1 MKIAIHGAGGT
12 GKKFLAA
19 ALAHS
24 LDQLGRRPVSI
35 SVSPPL
41 DSTDSALTLVCG
53 LDWTEFDTSADL
65 GLGAQRE
72 SEDRLLRE
80 QLTAARVEFRVIY
93 GSGSVRVANA
103 MKAVNETQS
112 AALVNQSCAAPLI
125 LDASDTVKW
134 RWDCDKCS
142 DSSCEHFLF
151 SKFIG

>member
-1 MKIAIHGAGGT
+1 MKIAIYGAEGT

-19 ALAHS
+19 ALAQS
-24 LDQLGRRPVSI
+24 LDQLERRQVSI

-41 DSTDSALTLVCG
+41 DSTNSVLTLVCG
-53 LDWTEFDTSADL
+53 LDWTEFDTAAEL

-93 GSGSVRVANA
+93 GSGDVRVANA
-103 MKAVNETQS
+103 MKAVNATLS
-112 AALVNQSCAAPLI
+112 AVLVDPSRTAALI

-134 RWDCDKCS
+134 RWNCDKCG